1 MRDACVPRRVDE
13 LHVCLLVISLQHLQT
28 LLGDAFDTL
37 LFLLLCI
44 DMIIEYGSTEF
55 DDSVLRGAVGSENLP
70 PMIADNAEL
79 FDVLMLR
86 ATLAVNALP
95 AFVLFCR
102 ANIAQKG
109 FADTTEICTAEG
121 QERAMGQTLSNEGAE
136 STLLVKDLERFEFDH
151 GAKLSMS
158 GIAGNGSKLMI

>member
-79 FDVLMLR
+79 FNVLMLR
-86 ATLAVNALP
+86 TTLAVTRCLRS
-95 AFVLFCR
+95 FCSVVRTSHRRGLRTRRKSARLRGRREPWVRRSATR
-102 ANIAQKG
+102 ARRVR
-109 FADTTEICTAEG
+109 C
-121 QERAMGQTLSNEGAE
+121 LSR
-136 STLLVKDLERFEFDH
+136 TWRDLSSIMARSFP
-151 GAKLSMS
+151 
-158 GIAGNGSKLMI
+158 